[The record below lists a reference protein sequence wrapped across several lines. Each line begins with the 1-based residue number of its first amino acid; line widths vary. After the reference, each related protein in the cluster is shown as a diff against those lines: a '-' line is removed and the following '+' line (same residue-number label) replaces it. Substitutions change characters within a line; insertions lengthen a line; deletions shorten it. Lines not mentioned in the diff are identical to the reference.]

1 MPPKLLP
8 PRSPLSAANVNTR
21 ILPVQMTT
29 TGTSAF
35 EVPVGDL
42 QSTSKFDATR
52 QIFSALLKA
61 RGESRDRLYEALL
74 GFTEPEVL
82 LHVALSEYEQH
93 GNQERLAL
101 AASLL
106 ADMGSLVLPALQAL
120 VQSENPQCGM
130 FIPVITHLRGVSS
143 QKRLALLE
151 KLTSN
156 PDVYVRYSLLDE
168 ISSLPNDDARPLLQ
182 ILSHDIDPDIA
193 EQAQSY
199 LNVLRP

>member
-1 MPPKLLP
+1 MLPKLSP
-8 PRSPLSAANVNTR
+8 GRSPLSAANLGTR
-21 ILPVQMTT
+21 ILPVWTMT

-35 EVPVGDL
+35 EVP
-42 QSTSKFDATR
+42 TFDETR
-52 QIFSALLKA
+52 QLFSALLKA
-61 RGESRDRLYEALL
+61 RGEHRDRLYGALV
-74 GFTEPEVL
+74 GFTEPEML
-82 LHVALSEYEQH
+82 LSVALSEYEQH

-106 ADMGSLVLPALQAL
+106 ADMGSLALPALHAL
-120 VQSENPQCGM
+120 VQSESPHCGM
-130 FIPVITHLRGVSS
+130 FVPVIAHLQGVSM
-143 QKRLALLE
+143 QNRLSLLE
-151 KLTSN
+151 TLTSN

-182 ILSHDIDPDIA
+182 ILSHDIDPDLA